1 MLRLADRMGFLPR
14 FRRANT
20 MSDGKPV
27 ERRLAAILAADVV
40 GYSRLMGADEIGTL
54 RALQA
59 HRRELID
66 PKIAT
71 HRGRIVKTTGDGL
84 LVEFPSAVEA
94 VACAIAVL
102 RGVAA
107 RNAGV
112 AGESQL
118 MFRIGINVGDIISE
132 AGDIF
137 GDGVNVAARLESLCE
152 PGGLCISR
160 AVRDQVRDKLPVTFD
175 DLGEQQVKNIARPV
189 RAFGLTP
196 QAIAEI
202 PELAPD
208 GRTAPSGRRHPWIIA
223 ALLAVMVGAGGAA
236 WWIVRVPSS
245 APQHPEPTATPQIGA
260 ARASLAV
267 LPLEALGAE
276 GGSDYFAEGLTEDII
291 SALGRFRD
299 LSVMSLGT
307 VFAYK
312 GKHAPPMEVGRD
324 LKVRYVVEGSI
335 RRGPERIRVSVSLTD
350 TNRSAVLWS
359 EKYEA
364 EPKDIFAVQDQI
376 TRQISGALAARIT
389 NLELMRS
396 AVKPPSSLEAY
407 DLVLRGRDLLHRLVR
422 SGNAEARALF
432 EQAITLDQGYA
443 PGYIGLGRVNLN
455 SVTQGWTQFP
465 GETLER
471 AGSLAQKA
479 IELDQLNGA
488 AHALLGNVA
497 VHFGDYDRA
506 LDELKRAVDL
516 NGSDAESYAV
526 LVPVLL
532 YRGDI
537 AGAIAAGELVERFQ
551 PNAPVG
557 TGFNLGLAYVLAD
570 QSRGRR
576 SRLGAVRRAKPST
589 HVFECHA
596 GCGLCGRWS
605 ATGGR
610 APSRSC
616 SPPLPDVPQGDFRVG
631 VTRFRIAHETRSGA
645 QKGWTVTFDRSTACS
660 ENSPS
665 SRLPSQWHRQSNSGI
680 EPNPLF
686 DPTT

>member
-1 MLRLADRMGFLPR
+1 MIKLPDR
-14 FRRANT
+14 
-20 MSDGKPV
+20 SDPMTAEKRV
-27 ERRLAAILAADVV
+27 ERRLAAIVAVDVV
-40 GYSRLMGADEIGTL
+40 GYSRLMGADEVGTL
-54 RALQA
+54 RALSAQ
-59 HRRELID
+59 RRELVD
-66 PKIAT
+66 PTIAAR
-71 HRGRIVKTTGDGL
+71 RGRIVKTTGDGL

-94 VACAIAVL
+94 VACAISIQQRIAL
-102 RGVAA
+102 RNKGVAQDK
-107 RNAGV
+107 R
-112 AGESQL
+112 L
-118 MFRIGINVGDIISE
+118 IFRIGINVGDIISE
-132 AGDIF
+132 GGDIF
-137 GDGVNVAARLESLCE
+137 GDGVNVAARLENLCE

-175 DLGEQQVKNIARPV
+175 DLGEQQVKNIVRPV
-189 RAFGLTP
+189 RAFGLSAE
-196 QAIAEI
+196 AITAT
-202 PELAPD
+202 PELPSQE
-208 GRTAPSGRRHPWIIA
+208 TAPGGRSRLWVIPVLIA
-223 ALLAVMVGAGGAA
+223 VILAAGGAT
-236 WWIVRVPSS
+236 WWIVR
-245 APQHPEPTATPQIGA
+245 APPLVVTQPFGPTAISPLPIGA
-260 ARASLAV
+260 ARASVAV
-267 LPLEALGAE
+267 VPFEALGAE
-276 GGSDYFAEGLTEDII
+276 GGSDYFTAGLTEDII

-299 LSVMSLGT
+299 LSVMSLGA

-312 GKHAPPMEVGRD
+312 GKHPPPMEVGRN
-324 LKVRYVVEGSI
+324 LKVRYIVEGSI

-389 NLELMRS
+389 NLELVRS
-396 AVKPPSSLEAY
+396 AAKPPSSLEAY

-422 SGNAEARALF
+422 SGNAEARTLF

-479 IELDQLNGA
+479 IELDNLNGA

-506 LDELKRAVDL
+506 LDELKRAIDL
-516 NGSDAESYAV
+516 NGSDAESYAI

-557 TGFNLGLAYVLAD
+557 TQFNLGLAYVLAD
-570 QSRGRR
+570 RAADAVRVLERSVEQNPAHMYSNVMLAAAYAVAGRR
-576 SRLGAVRRAKPST
+576 QEAERQADRVRQHFPTFPRETFGSALRDSELRTKLDQALRK
-589 HVFECHA
+589 A
-596 GCGLCGRWS
+596 GL
-605 ATGGR
+605 
-610 APSRSC
+610 
-616 SPPLPDVPQGDFRVG
+616 
-631 VTRFRIAHETRSGA
+631 
-645 QKGWTVTFDRSTACS
+645 
-660 ENSPS
+660 
-665 SRLPSQWHRQSNSGI
+665 
-680 EPNPLF
+680 
-686 DPTT
+686 

>member
-1 MLRLADRMGFLPR
+1 MIKLPDR
-14 FRRANT
+14 
-20 MSDGKPV
+20 SDPMTAEKRV
-27 ERRLAAILAADVV
+27 ERRLAAIVAVDVV
-40 GYSRLMGADEIGTL
+40 GYSRLMGADEVGTL
-54 RALQA
+54 RALGAQ
-59 HRRELID
+59 RRELVD
-66 PKIAT
+66 PTIAAR
-71 HRGRIVKTTGDGL
+71 RGRIVKTTGDGL

-94 VACAIAVL
+94 VACAISIQQRIAL
-102 RGVAA
+102 RNKGVAQDK
-107 RNAGV
+107 R
-112 AGESQL
+112 L
-118 MFRIGINVGDIISE
+118 IFRIGINVGDIISE
-132 AGDIF
+132 GGDIF
-137 GDGVNVAARLESLCE
+137 GDGVNVAARLENLCE

-175 DLGEQQVKNIARPV
+175 DLGEQQVKNIVRPV
-189 RAFGLTP
+189 RAFGLSAE
-196 QAIAEI
+196 AITAT
-202 PELAPD
+202 PELPSQE
-208 GRTAPSGRRHPWIIA
+208 TAPGGRSRLWVIPVLIA
-223 ALLAVMVGAGGAA
+223 VILAAGGAT
-236 WWIVRVPSS
+236 WWIVPPLVVTQPFG
-245 APQHPEPTATPQIGA
+245 PTAISPLPIGA
-260 ARASLAV
+260 ARASVAV
-267 LPLEALGAE
+267 VPFEALGAE
-276 GGSDYFAEGLTEDII
+276 GGSDYFTDGLTEDII

-299 LSVMSLGT
+299 LSVMSLGA

-312 GKHAPPMEVGRD
+312 GKHPPPMEVGRN
-324 LKVRYVVEGSI
+324 LKVRYIVEGSI

-389 NLELMRS
+389 NLELVRS
-396 AVKPPSSLEAY
+396 AAKPPSSLEAY

-422 SGNAEARALF
+422 SGNAEARTLF

-479 IELDQLNGA
+479 IELDNLNGA

-506 LDELKRAVDL
+506 LDELKRAIDL

-526 LVPVLL
+526 LIPVLL

-557 TGFNLGLAYVLAD
+557 TEFNLGLAYVLAD
-570 QSRGRR
+570 KASDAVRVLERSVEQNPAHMYSNVMLAAAYAVAGRR
-576 SRLGAVRRAKPST
+576 QEAERQADRVRQHFPTFPRETFGSALRDSELRTKLDQALRK
-589 HVFECHA
+589 A
-596 GCGLCGRWS
+596 GL
-605 ATGGR
+605 
-610 APSRSC
+610 
-616 SPPLPDVPQGDFRVG
+616 
-631 VTRFRIAHETRSGA
+631 
-645 QKGWTVTFDRSTACS
+645 
-660 ENSPS
+660 
-665 SRLPSQWHRQSNSGI
+665 
-680 EPNPLF
+680 
-686 DPTT
+686 

>member
-1 MLRLADRMGFLPR
+1 MIKLPDR
-14 FRRANT
+14 
-20 MSDGKPV
+20 SDPMTAEKRV
-27 ERRLAAILAADVV
+27 ERRLAAIVAVDVV
-40 GYSRLMGADEIGTL
+40 GYSRLMGADEVGTL
-54 RALQA
+54 RALGAQ
-59 HRRELID
+59 RRELVD
-66 PKIAT
+66 PTIAAR
-71 HRGRIVKTTGDGL
+71 RGRIVKTTGDGL

-94 VACAIAVL
+94 VACAISIQQRIAL
-102 RGVAA
+102 RNKGVAQDK
-107 RNAGV
+107 R
-112 AGESQL
+112 L
-118 MFRIGINVGDIISE
+118 IFRIGINVGDIISE
-132 AGDIF
+132 GGDIF

-175 DLGEQQVKNIARPV
+175 DLGEQQVKNIVRPV
-189 RAFGLTP
+189 RAFGLSAE
-196 QAIAEI
+196 AITAT
-202 PELAPD
+202 PELPSQE
-208 GRTAPSGRRHPWIIA
+208 TAPGGRSRLWVIPVLIA
-223 ALLAVMVGAGGAA
+223 VILAAGGAT
-236 WWIVRVPSS
+236 WWIVR
-245 APQHPEPTATPQIGA
+245 APPLVVTQPFGPTAISPLPIGA
-260 ARASLAV
+260 ARASVAV
-267 LPLEALGAE
+267 VPFEALGAE
-276 GGSDYFAEGLTEDII
+276 GGSDYFTDGLTEDII

-299 LSVMSLGT
+299 LSVMSQGA

-312 GKHAPPMEVGRD
+312 GKHPPPMEVGRN

-389 NLELMRS
+389 NLELVRS
-396 AVKPPSSLEAY
+396 AAKPPSSLEAY

-422 SGNAEARALF
+422 SGNAEARTLF

-479 IELDQLNGA
+479 IELDNLNGA

-506 LDELKRAVDL
+506 LDELKRAIDL

-526 LVPVLL
+526 LIPVLL

-557 TGFNLGLAYVLAD
+557 TQFNLGLAYVLAD
-570 QSRGRR
+570 RAADAVRVLERSVEQNPAHMYSNVMLAAAYAVAGRR
-576 SRLGAVRRAKPST
+576 QEAERQADRVRQHFPTFPRETFGSALRDSELRTKLDQALRK
-589 HVFECHA
+589 A
-596 GCGLCGRWS
+596 GL
-605 ATGGR
+605 
-610 APSRSC
+610 
-616 SPPLPDVPQGDFRVG
+616 
-631 VTRFRIAHETRSGA
+631 
-645 QKGWTVTFDRSTACS
+645 
-660 ENSPS
+660 
-665 SRLPSQWHRQSNSGI
+665 
-680 EPNPLF
+680 
-686 DPTT
+686 

>member
-1 MLRLADRMGFLPR
+1 MIKLPDR
-14 FRRANT
+14 
-20 MSDGKPV
+20 SDPMTAEKRV
-27 ERRLAAILAADVV
+27 ERRLAAIVAVDVV
-40 GYSRLMGADEIGTL
+40 GYSRLMGADEVGTL
-54 RALQA
+54 RALGAQ
-59 HRRELID
+59 RRELVD
-66 PKIAT
+66 PTIAAR
-71 HRGRIVKTTGDGL
+71 RGRIVKTTGDGL

-94 VACAIAVL
+94 VACAISIQQRIAL
-102 RGVAA
+102 RNKGVAQDK
-107 RNAGV
+107 R
-112 AGESQL
+112 L
-118 MFRIGINVGDIISE
+118 IFRIGINVGDIISE
-132 AGDIF
+132 GGDIF

-175 DLGEQQVKNIARPV
+175 DLGEQQVKNIVRPV
-189 RAFGLTP
+189 RAFGLSAE
-196 QAIAEI
+196 AITAT
-202 PELAPD
+202 PELPSQE
-208 GRTAPSGRRHPWIIA
+208 TAPGGRSRLWVIPVLIA
-223 ALLAVMVGAGGAA
+223 VILAAGGAT
-236 WWIVRVPSS
+236 WWIVPPLVVTQPFG
-245 APQHPEPTATPQIGA
+245 PTAISPLPIGA
-260 ARASLAV
+260 ARASVAV
-267 LPLEALGAE
+267 VPFEALGAE
-276 GGSDYFAEGLTEDII
+276 GGSDYFTDGLTEDII

-299 LSVMSLGT
+299 LSVMSLGA

-312 GKHAPPMEVGRD
+312 GKHPPPMEVGRN

-389 NLELMRS
+389 NLELVRS
-396 AVKPPSSLEAY
+396 AAKPPSSLEAY

-422 SGNAEARALF
+422 SGNAEARTLF

-479 IELDQLNGA
+479 IELDNLNGA

-506 LDELKRAVDL
+506 LDELKRAIDL

-526 LVPVLL
+526 LIPVLL

-557 TGFNLGLAYVLAD
+557 TQFNLGLAYVLAD
-570 QSRGRR
+570 RAADAVRVLERSVEQNPAHMYSNVMLAAAYAVAGRR
-576 SRLGAVRRAKPST
+576 QEAERQADRVRQHFPTFPRETFGSALRDSELRTKLDQALRK
-589 HVFECHA
+589 A
-596 GCGLCGRWS
+596 GL
-605 ATGGR
+605 
-610 APSRSC
+610 
-616 SPPLPDVPQGDFRVG
+616 
-631 VTRFRIAHETRSGA
+631 
-645 QKGWTVTFDRSTACS
+645 
-660 ENSPS
+660 
-665 SRLPSQWHRQSNSGI
+665 
-680 EPNPLF
+680 
-686 DPTT
+686 

>member
-1 MLRLADRMGFLPR
+1 MIKLPDR
-14 FRRANT
+14 
-20 MSDGKPV
+20 SDPMTAEKRV
-27 ERRLAAILAADVV
+27 ERRLAAIVAVDVV
-40 GYSRLMGADEIGTL
+40 GYSRLMGADEVGTL
-54 RALQA
+54 RALGAQ
-59 HRRELID
+59 RRELVD
-66 PKIAT
+66 PTIAAR
-71 HRGRIVKTTGDGL
+71 RGRIVKTTGDGL

-94 VACAIAVL
+94 VACAISIQQRIAL
-102 RGVAA
+102 RNKGVAQDK
-107 RNAGV
+107 R
-112 AGESQL
+112 L
-118 MFRIGINVGDIISE
+118 IFRIGINVGDIISE
-132 AGDIF
+132 GGDIF

-175 DLGEQQVKNIARPV
+175 DLGEQQVKNIVRPV
-189 RAFGLTP
+189 RAFGLSAEAITATP
-196 QAIAEI
+196 KLPSQA
-202 PELAPD
+202 L
-208 GRTAPSGRRHPWIIA
+208 TAPGGRSRLWVIPVLIA
-223 ALLAVMVGAGGAA
+223 VILAAGGAT
-236 WWIVRVPSS
+236 WWIVR
-245 APQHPEPTATPQIGA
+245 APPLVVTQPFGPTAISPLPIGA
-260 ARASLAV
+260 ARASVAV
-267 LPLEALGAE
+267 VPFEALGAE
-276 GGSDYFAEGLTEDII
+276 GGSDYFTDGLTEDII

-299 LSVMSLGT
+299 LSVMSLGA

-312 GKHAPPMEVGRD
+312 GKHPPPMEVGRN

-389 NLELMRS
+389 NLELVRS
-396 AVKPPSSLEAY
+396 AAKPPSSLEAY

-422 SGNAEARALF
+422 SGNAEARTLF

-479 IELDQLNGA
+479 IELDNLNGA

-506 LDELKRAVDL
+506 LDELKRAIDL

-526 LVPVLL
+526 LIPVLL

-557 TGFNLGLAYVLAD
+557 TQFNLGLAYVLAD
-570 QSRGRR
+570 RAADAVRVLERSVEQNPAHMYSNVMLAAAYAVAGRR
-576 SRLGAVRRAKPST
+576 QEAERQADRVRQHFPTFPRETFGSALRDSELRTKLDQALRK
-589 HVFECHA
+589 A
-596 GCGLCGRWS
+596 GL
-605 ATGGR
+605 
-610 APSRSC
+610 
-616 SPPLPDVPQGDFRVG
+616 
-631 VTRFRIAHETRSGA
+631 
-645 QKGWTVTFDRSTACS
+645 
-660 ENSPS
+660 
-665 SRLPSQWHRQSNSGI
+665 
-680 EPNPLF
+680 
-686 DPTT
+686 